1 MRTDADHHMA
11 PSNAQPRGVER
22 SAAEPV
28 DMKDVE
34 AVNRAIALHQAG
46 TAVFTVPFASM
57 GDGTLT
63 WLDPRGHDIHAQN
76 GDADPAR

>member
-1 MRTDADHHMA
+1 
-11 PSNAQPRGVER
+11 
-22 SAAEPV
+22 
-28 DMKDVE
+28 MKDVE

-63 WLDPRGHDIHAQN
+63 WLDPRGHDIHPQN